1 MAYGHDWLV
10 QSASFFWIFTLMLSE
25 SQSKRTQLYFM
36 DESDCGNTKTVGGAL
51 VYSHSPSRGDY
62 YPHDIDCQITFEAES
77 GDFKLMMRVIEMDLP
92 DRTATGKCN
101 DALYVY
107 DANTFLARA
116 MEHAGGAGGLCGS
129 LLPSTLKSTGPH
141 LTVVFKTDSDGPVGR
156 GFKFIITA
164 YSEGSAVSGNSSS
177 DQWYHSIS
185 PETPSL
191 GNDIITSRDD
201 KKSNNCGSSFE
212 CDNKMCIP
220 MSLTCDGTDNC
231 GDYSDEAGSGR
242 AKCKEGAYY
251 FHKPDL
257 IVTNFQ
263 IERDLLQLLMNFE
276 ILQLIEEQILS
287 AST

>member
-1 MAYGHDWLV
+1 
-10 QSASFFWIFTLMLSE
+10 
-25 SQSKRTQLYFM
+25 M

-141 LTVVFKTDSDGPVGR
+141 LTVVFKRTWGLSHFTLTVKGPYGALKQSCLASKLNVRLGLRDKVDAVILGGFGR
-156 GFKFIITA
+156 MANRDELII
-164 YSEGSAVSGNSSS
+164 
-177 DQWYHSIS
+177 
-185 PETPSL
+185 
-191 GNDIITSRDD
+191 
-201 KKSNNCGSSFE
+201 K
-212 CDNKMCIP
+212 
-220 MSLTCDGTDNC
+220 
-231 GDYSDEAGSGR
+231 
-242 AKCKEGAYY
+242 
-251 FHKPDL
+251 
-257 IVTNFQ
+257 
-263 IERDLLQLLMNFE
+263 
-276 ILQLIEEQILS
+276 
-287 AST
+287 